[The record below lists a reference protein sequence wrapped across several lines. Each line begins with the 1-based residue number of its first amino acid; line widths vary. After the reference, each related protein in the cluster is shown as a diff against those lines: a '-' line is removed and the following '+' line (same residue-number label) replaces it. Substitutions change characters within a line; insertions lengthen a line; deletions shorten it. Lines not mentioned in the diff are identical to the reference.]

1 MGLTIEPLTADHW
14 PRVAEIYRSG
24 IATGNSTFET
34 EVPSWEDWDRDH
46 VAEPRLVAQ
55 RHGEVVAWAVLSRVS
70 SRCVYEGVAEISL
83 YVDAAA
89 RGTGVGG
96 TLLDAMLSASED
108 AGFWTLYAGVF
119 VENAA
124 SLALFRRRGFR
135 DYGVQER
142 IGKMGD
148 RWRDVLQLER
158 RSSRVG
164 VD

>member
-1 MGLTIEPLTADHW
+1 MGLTIEPLTADDW

-24 IATGNSTFET
+24 MATGDSTFET
-34 EVPSWEDWDRDH
+34 EVPSWEEWDRDH
-46 VAEPRLVAQ
+46 VAEPRLVA
-55 RHGEVVAWAVLSRVS
+55 RRDGEVVAWAVLSRVS

-89 RGTGVGG
+89 RGAGVGG
-96 TLLDAMLSASED
+96 ALLDAMLSASEE

-119 VENAA
+119 PENAA

-142 IGKMGD
+142 VGKMGD